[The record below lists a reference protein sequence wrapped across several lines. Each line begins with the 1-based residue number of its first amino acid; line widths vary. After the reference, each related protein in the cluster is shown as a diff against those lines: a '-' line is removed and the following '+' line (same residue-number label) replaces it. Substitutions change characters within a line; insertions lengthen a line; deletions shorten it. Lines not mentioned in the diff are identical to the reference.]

1 MVDIKSITTEQ
12 RNKLTKNLDVSSTKE
27 ILTMFNNEDKKVP
40 LAVEKEIDKIANLV
54 DEISKRLADGGRLF
68 YIGAGTSGR
77 MGVLDAS
84 ECVPTFGVAE
94 DMVIGVIAGGDKAL
108 RIAVE
113 GAEDDEKAGVEDL
126 KSYNFSAQDIVVGLT
141 ASGRTPYVIAAMKY
155 AKSIGA
161 KTGGIT
167 TSENAPLSKV
177 VDFPIEAVTG
187 AEPLTGSTR
196 MKSGTA
202 QKLILNMIST
212 ATMVKLGKVY
222 ENLMIDIQ
230 MSNDKLVS
238 RAVGIVVD
246 VTGVGEEVAKL
257 YIDKFKSVKHAIFA
271 IISKI
276 DDSEEID
283 KVLNKFNG
291 NIREALKFSMTSGD
305 L

>member
-12 RNKLTKNLDVSSTKE
+12 RNKLTKNLDVSSTTE
-27 ILTMFNNEDKKVP
+27 ILKMFNNEDKNVP
-40 LAVEKEIDKIANLV
+40 LAVEKVLDKIALTV
-54 DEISKRLADGGRLF
+54 DEVTKRLAEGGRLF

-77 MGVLDAS
+77 LGVLDAS
-84 ECVPTFGVAE
+84 ECVPTFGVSE
-94 DMVIGVIAGGDKAL
+94 NLVIGIIAGGDRAL

-113 GAEDDEKAGVEDL
+113 GAEDDEVAGVNDL
-126 KSYNFSAQDIVVGLT
+126 KAYNFNEKDFVVGLT
-141 ASGRTPYVIAAMKY
+141 ASGRTPYVMAAMKY
-155 AKSIGA
+155 ARSIGA
-161 KTGGIT
+161 KAAGIT
-167 TSENAPLSKV
+167 TSHNTPLSQV

-238 RAVGIVVD
+238 RAVGIVVE
-246 VTGVGEEVAKL
+246 VTGVDHDVAKV

-271 IISKI
+271 IISKLDNI
-276 DDSEEID
+276 EEINE
-283 KVLNKFNG
+283 VLNKYNG
-291 NIREALKFSMTSGD
+291 NIREALKHSISFGG
-305 L
+305 